1 VFETP
6 STGGDVEFVYYF
18 VATLTEI
25 DSIISTVQWGVNKY
39 SFNGEVYFSGRSGS
53 GGDNSSGDYDP
64 SGWRLFKVTVDASYT
79 DRGFTFSDSKVVR
92 TYLGGQ
98 TGFTN
103 YFLSNN
109 SQGDPTFSSFT
120 AQDGAAIKF
129 VSLYATA
136 NDPGLTNVYNALKG
150 RFGL

>member
-6 STGGDVEFVYYF
+6 SSGGDVEFVYYF

-79 DRGFTFSDSKVVR
+79 DKGFTFSDRKDIL
-92 TYLGGQ
+92 TEIGGQ
-98 TGFTN
+98 TGDWEGTRIV
-103 YFLSNN
+103 N
-109 SQGDPTFSSFT
+109 SQGKQTFSSFT
-120 AQDGAAIKF
+120 AQDGASIKF
-129 VSLYATA
+129 VSLYSPA
-136 NDPGLTNVYNALKG
+136 NDPGLAAVYNALKG
-150 RFGL
+150 RFNL